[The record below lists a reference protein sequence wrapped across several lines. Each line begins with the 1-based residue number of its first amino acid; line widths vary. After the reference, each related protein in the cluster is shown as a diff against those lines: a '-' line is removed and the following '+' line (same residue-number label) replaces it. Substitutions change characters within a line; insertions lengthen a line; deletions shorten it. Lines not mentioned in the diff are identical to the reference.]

1 MDIFSDIL
9 AKLILSRAVNCLK
22 EPIRAELVSQQRLQ
36 MIIDSAKTG
45 EVHPS
50 LHSSAYDAAYT
61 LQLRKWHP
69 TVKKNKH
76 G

>member
-36 MIIDSAKTG
+36 MVAQRQEKFTRLCILQHMTLPTPCNCVNG
-45 EVHPS
+45 
-50 LHSSAYDAAYT
+50 T
-61 LQLRKWHP
+61 LQ
-69 TVKKNKH
+69 
-76 G
+76 